1 MQLEGLLNEAYDK
14 ADWSKIFSPLDQAGR
29 RRLDEIQGLLAR
41 ATGRI
46 ASIRKHAEETDNT
59 ALLDLLDY
67 PERSGKA

>member
-1 MQLEGLLNEAYDK
+1 MKLEGLLFEAYDK
-14 ADWSKIFSPLDQAGR
+14 ADWSKIFPPLNPSGR

-46 ASIRKHAEETDNT
+46 ASIRKHAEETGNT
-59 ALLDLLDY
+59 AILDLLDY